1 MKLFIATVLG
11 ILAAGL
17 GIWVLELLG
26 HMLFPI
32 PFEIQ
37 VDDIEAFKAAMYKIP
52 FTSLMA
58 VVLAHGVGVWI
69 GMFVARMVDK
79 TSHAPM
85 YGVSSFIMLFT
96 VINLLM
102 IPHPT
107 WFTIADIGIII
118 FATITYVA
126 TRKKKA

>member
-1 MKLFIATVLG
+1 MKLFLATVLG
-11 ILAAGL
+11 ILAAGIS
-17 GIWVLELLG
+17 IWALELLG
-26 HMLFPI
+26 HVVFPV
-32 PFEIQ
+32 PFEIN
-37 VDDIEAFKAAMYKIP
+37 VNDLESFKALMFKIP
-52 FTSLMA
+52 VQSLLA
-58 VVLAHGVGVWI
+58 VIFAHGIGVWI

-79 TSHAPM
+79 TTHAPM

-107 WFTIADIGIII
+107 WFTIADIGIIL
-118 FATITYVA
+118 FATIAYVA